1 MDKALHVNGV
11 YSIDFVN
18 QSSLTVLPT
27 TYLGNA
33 HKLCSFSGDCFSGE
47 LVIFPSLEMIQ
58 HHMQAYYKIA
68 FATTDLGYT
77 PPADGDRD

>member
-1 MDKALHVNGV
+1 MDKALQVNGV

-18 QSSLTVLPT
+18 QSSLAVLPT
-27 TYLGNA
+27 TSAMITNFA
-33 HKLCSFSGDCFSGE
+33 PVSGDCFSGE

-77 PPADGDRD
+77 PPADEDRD

>member
-1 MDKALHVNGV
+1 MITNFAPV
-11 YSIDFVN
+11 
-18 QSSLTVLPT
+18 
-27 TYLGNA
+27 
-33 HKLCSFSGDCFSGE
+33 SGDCFSGE

-77 PPADGDRD
+77 PPADEDRD

>member
-1 MDKALHVNGV
+1 MDKALQVNGV
-11 YSIDFVN
+11 YSIDFVY

-27 TYLGNA
+27 TSAMITNFA
-33 HKLCSFSGDCFSGE
+33 PVSGDCFSGE

-77 PPADGDRD
+77 PPADEDRD